1 MYISNWVEMTRWH
14 QTLAVAS
21 GASRRPRGV
30 LFEAYRK
37 QGDAKPSF
45 FYYSFCSWPE
55 EILYAQFSL
64 AVSKTVATSG
74 PDGSQTAVG
83 STVTV
88 TDGITESGHTH
99 NK

>member
-1 MYISNWVEMTRWH
+1 MKN
-14 QTLAVAS
+14 
-21 GASRRPRGV
+21 V
-30 LFEAYRK
+30 L
-37 QGDAKPSF
+37 PL
-45 FYYSFCSWPE
+45 SFCSWPE